1 MKKIKFLSLIIIFF
15 LVITGTVVFAD
26 NTFEVE
32 LQPSA
37 TELQR
42 GEQFNVKLLIHQNTD
57 EKGIQGFEAKLEYD
71 TDVLELQ
78 KNNNNLD
85 AYTEN
90 GTYDVT
96 VNEQKIIIAE
106 NSLNNI
112 QNNVVIVTIP
122 FKVKDDANY
131 EETSIL
137 LSEISGSHI
146 DLETGDSTNY
156 TGTSEEIKLNIVE
169 QKQEEVVKLNEIKVT
184 NNPTKINYNEGEKF
198 NPEGMIVEAI
208 YSDNSSSVITNY
220 TYSPKDELKE
230 SDNKI
235 YISYKEGN
243 ETKETTLDIKVNKNA
258 PIINKDSDENE
269 KQQKQEDKN
278 KIENQNDTTVEINN
292 SKTEETKLEKSNE
305 ADGKLPQTGMIG
317 SAIPVV
323 LVIGLIVMAVVF
335 FKKYNKL
342 NF

>member
-1 MKKIKFLSLIIIFF
+1 MKKIKFLSLIITFF
-15 LVITGTVVFAD
+15 LIITSTVVLAD
-26 NTFEVE
+26 DTFEVK

-42 GEQFNVKLLIHQNTD
+42 GEKFNVKLLIQQNTD
-57 EKGIQGFEAKLEYD
+57 EKGIQGIEAKFEYD

-258 PIINKDSDENE
+258 PIINKDSNETE

-292 SKTEETKLEKSNE
+292 SKTDETKLEKSNE

-335 FKKYNKL
+335 LKKYNKL

>member
-1 MKKIKFLSLIIIFF
+1 M
-15 LVITGTVVFAD
+15 
-26 NTFEVE
+26 
-32 LQPSA
+32 
-37 TELQR
+37 
-42 GEQFNVKLLIHQNTD
+42 
-57 EKGIQGFEAKLEYD
+57 
-71 TDVLELQ
+71 Q

-131 EETSIL
+131 EETNIL

-335 FKKYNKL
+335 LKKYNKL